1 MRVRQVWFGFD
12 SGNEKDK
19 ILDALMNLEAGGS
32 TAGAEGIKLAY
43 DVAKKTLL
51 SQATIVLFWQRTE
64 ILMLV

>member
-1 MRVRQVWFGFD
+1 
-12 SGNEKDK
+12 
-19 ILDALMNLEAGGS
+19 MNLEAGGS

-64 ILMLV
+64 I